1 MTIEEL
7 LLEIKAIPIAMIKF
21 DNNIIDNESNIDYN
35 INFLKRKLKIL
46 EETYNIFKS
55 EEVQVYI
62 NLTKIRLICQDLEYI
77 INYISELISYLI
89 DASSTLEADV
99 KALFYDGVLENGTRI
114 TNNNYQERYCYI
126 LNLMEFYMNENHEKF
141 ENMYITNMNIS
152 DVLYQPAKTKK

>member
-7 LLEIKAIPIAMIKF
+7 LLEIKAIPNAMINF
-21 DNNIIDNESNIDYN
+21 DNKILDNENNIDYN

-55 EEVQVYI
+55 EKVQVYI

-114 TNNNYQERYCYI
+114 KKNNYQ
-126 LNLMEFYMNENHEKF
+126 
-141 ENMYITNMNIS
+141 
-152 DVLYQPAKTKK
+152 